1 MRAWEYERRL
11 EEGRGGELARRCWDE
26 VKGRARK
33 GRVMGGWEKER
44 REFYEGRGWKVEE
57 VEDMREG
64 GCLRGEFLVEKE
76 KSLQREERWKR
87 IRETEY
93 NKWYEKVKGMGVPGY
108 LKRGWEEDRW
118 QRVARYRLGNGMR
131 GERYWMKEEDRKCRL
146 CGWGEETWE
155 HV

>member
-1 MRAWEYERRL
+1 M
-11 EEGRGGELARRCWDE
+11 
-26 VKGRARK
+26 
-33 GRVMGGWEKER
+33 
-44 REFYEGRGWKVEE
+44 
-57 VEDMREG
+57 
-64 GCLRGEFLVEKE
+64 
-76 KSLQREERWKR
+76 QREERWKR